1 MGSAELTWSE
11 CLSWECV
18 TEFIGQ
24 HYFGIVMVLLC
35 LAKIYGGNRGSKMV
49 EIEGSKVKQVGSMN
63 DWNDYLRGAE
73 GKLVVV
79 DFYATWCGP
88 CVRAAPVFA
97 QLSIDMEKQPVE
109 FWKVDVDKAA
119 AVSRRE
125 GISCMPT
132 FKFYRVGEKGS
143 MQSLETVQGWSESKV
158 RGLVDKFTPK

>member
-1 MGSAELTWSE
+1 MGGTELAWSD
-11 CLSWECV
+11 CLTWECV

-24 HYFGIVMVLLC
+24 HYFGIIMVVLC
-35 LAKIYGGNRGSKMV
+35 LFRFFSGRNSKIA
-49 EIEGSKVKQVGSMN
+49 EIEGSKVKPVGSMN
-63 DWNDYLRGAE
+63 DWNDYLRGAQ

-97 QLSIDMEKQPVE
+97 QLSIDMEGKPVE
-109 FWKVDVDKAA
+109 FWKVDVDKAT

-132 FKFYRVGEKGS
+132 FKFYRVGDKGG
-143 MQSLETVQGWSESKV
+143 MEPLETVQGWSEAKV
-158 RGLVDKFTPK
+158 RGLITKFTPSK